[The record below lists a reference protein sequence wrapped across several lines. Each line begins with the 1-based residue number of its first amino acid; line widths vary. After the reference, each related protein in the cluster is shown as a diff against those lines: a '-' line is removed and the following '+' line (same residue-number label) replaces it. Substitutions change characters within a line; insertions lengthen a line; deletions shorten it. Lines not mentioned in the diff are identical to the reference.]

1 METESCSV
9 DKVAKTIANR
19 RLDVS
24 IGSPATLESAVLL
37 SLRSLS
43 RSASGSVSVSLF
55 VVVFLFAP
63 CQSINNSLRLSD
75 LFSETRRSP
84 RRIARK
90 KIFRLSATAGHKCFS
105 LCTCIMPKQNCAINI
120 IMIRGGERG
129 HNGQSIDVPLIIVS
143 ELRNPSERVL
153 LFHNALL

>member
-1 METESCSV
+1 METVSCSV
-9 DKVAKTIANR
+9 DKVAKRIANR

-24 IGSPATLESAVLL
+24 IGLPATLESALPQ
-37 SLRSLS
+37 SLRSISLSLSLALPLVLS
-43 RSASGSVSVSLF
+43 RSSWLF
-55 VVVFLFAP
+55 FCLPP

-120 IMIRGGERG
+120 IMIRAGEREG
-129 HNGQSIDVPLIIVS
+129 RDTMDNRSMFRS
-143 ELRNPSERVL
+143 L
-153 LFHNALL
+153 LLAS

>member
-1 METESCSV
+1 MLPKQYITMRSRGKEMETVSCSV

-24 IGSPATLESAVLL
+24 IGLPATLESAVLL
-37 SLRSLS
+37 FLALPLPLVLS
-43 RSASGSVSVSLF
+43 RSSWLF
-55 VVVFLFAP
+55 FCLPP

-120 IMIRGGERG
+120 IMIRAGEREG
-129 HNGQSIDVPLIIVS
+129 LDYTMDNRSMFRS
-143 ELRNPSERVL
+143 L
-153 LFHNALL
+153 LLAS

>member
-1 METESCSV
+1 METVFCSV

-24 IGSPATLESAVLL
+24 ISLPATLESAVLL
-37 SLRSLS
+37 SLALPLPLVLS
-43 RSASGSVSVSLF
+43 RSSWLF
-55 VVVFLFAP
+55 FCLPP

-120 IMIRGGERG
+120 IMIRAGEREG
-129 HNGQSIDVPLIIVS
+129 
-143 ELRNPSERVL
+143 RVEYTMDNRSMFRSL
-153 LFHNALL
+153 LLAS

>member
-1 METESCSV
+1 MRSRGKEMETVSCSV

-24 IGSPATLESAVLL
+24 IGLPATLESAVPQ
-37 SLRSLS
+37 SLRSISLSLSLTLPLVLS
-43 RSASGSVSVSLF
+43 RSSWLF
-55 VVVFLFAP
+55 FCLPP

-120 IMIRGGERG
+120 IMIRAGEREG
-129 HNGQSIDVPLIIVS
+129 LDYTMDNRSMFRS
-143 ELRNPSERVL
+143 L
-153 LFHNALL
+153 LLAS